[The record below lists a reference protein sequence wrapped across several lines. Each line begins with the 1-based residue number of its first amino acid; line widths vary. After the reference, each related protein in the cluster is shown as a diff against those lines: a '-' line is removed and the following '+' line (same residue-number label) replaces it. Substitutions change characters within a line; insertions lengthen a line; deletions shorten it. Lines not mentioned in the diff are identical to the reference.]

1 LTSINPAQL
10 AQLAARAAIT
20 RQSEKANG
28 GHGADRLADD
38 YHDLLA
44 SVLWTLEELG
54 VPIPDPDAPETQ
66 KAAWL

>member
-1 LTSINPAQL
+1 VTAQL

-20 RQSEKANG
+20 LESEERADRR
-28 GHGADRLADD
+28 DRLADD

-54 VPIPDPDAPETQ
+54 VPLPDPNSRETAE
-66 KAAWL
+66 AAWV